1 MRIDDSDLP
10 LLSGSGGQR
19 RGKSVS
25 PVADEACR
33 FPWVSPVADLR
44 TADQKSAGASD
55 TLEAPVMIG
64 GPSRTRTLDPLIKS
78 HFGQAASDTIA
89 QNPLRSR
96 GWNALG
102 RSRFCA
108 LLDAAFAPALTRS
121 HPL

>member
-78 HFGQAASDTIA
+78 HLGLGSIGHHRAESAAI
-89 QNPLRSR
+89 
-96 GWNALG
+96 
-102 RSRFCA
+102 
-108 LLDAAFAPALTRS
+108 TRLERVGPVS
-121 HPL
+121 